1 MPQKGLF
8 SFTYYSGDGKDM
20 NGCKPI
26 VSFRKA
32 LLQFVLINEEEII
45 PEELHGKLKDKNQL
59 LKGEKCFERFH
70 TFWEGYLIQ
79 SMNTSTTSTNKKK

>member
-8 SFTYYSGDGKDM
+8 SFTYYSGEGKDL

-32 LLQFVLINEEEII
+32 LLQFVLINEEELIS
-45 PEELHGKLKDKNQL
+45 EELHGKPKDKNQL
-59 LKGEKCFERFH
+59 LNGEKCFERFH
-70 TFWEGYLIQ
+70 NFWEGYLILA
-79 SMNTSTTSTNKKK
+79 TVSTAVTNKKK